1 MIEYVNIRRKKDRE
15 IIGIVDNAKSIIWHS
30 TYYGVGD
37 FEIYANA
44 NEKHISFLQEGN
56 YVTRNDDL
64 EVGIIESV
72 TLENSPR
79 DGTMIVASGR
89 FAKSI
94 LDRRHIYRLSGTG
107 AKKTNKATILSG
119 KVEVAVR
126 TIVKNNAISC
136 SFDSNRDI
144 PFLKL
149 GALANI
155 PDIIVDD
162 DGQAAQKQ
170 VSFENLLEYSEQVL
184 EEYKLGSIITL
195 DEDTNELEYSVY
207 QGADRSTENEQEN
220 EPVIFSQEY
229 DNLLES
235 KYSFNNT
242 PTKTAA
248 LIGGEGEGVDRF
260 YSLVAGKKTGIDRR
274 EMWVNASS
282 ISKKYKDDQEV
293 EHEYTDTQYRA
304 MLNAEGKQKLAE
316 AIANENYQASVN
328 VNGGKWKINEDYF
341 LGDIVTFQD
350 NKLGIYAKVRITELT
365 EVQDENGY
373 KIEPKFDFEKVE

>member
-1 MIEYVNIRRKKDRE
+1 MIEYVNIRRKSDRE
-15 IIGIVDNAKSIIWHS
+15 IIGIVDNAKSIIWHPK
-30 TYYGVGD
+30 YYGVGD
-37 FEIYANA
+37 FEIYAA
-44 NEKHISFLQEGN
+44 ATEKHISLLKEEN

-64 EVGIIESV
+64 EVGIIESI
-72 TLENSPR
+72 TLENSPQ

-94 LDRRHIYRLSGTG
+94 LDRRHIYRLSG
-107 AKKTNKATILSG
+107 KMNRATILSG
-119 KVEVAVR
+119 NVEAAIR
-126 TIVKNNAISC
+126 TIVKDNAISC
-136 SFDSNRDI
+136 SFDSNRNI
-144 PFLKL
+144 SFLQL
-149 GALANI
+149 GALSNI
-155 PDIIVDD
+155 PAIIVDEQ
-162 DGQAAQKQ
+162 GQPAQKQ

-195 DEDTNELEYSVY
+195 DEDTNKLEYSVY
-207 QGADRSTENEQEN
+207 QGADRSTENVQGN

-235 KYSFNNT
+235 KYSYNNT

-260 YSLVAGKKTGIDRR
+260 YSLVAGTKTGIDRR
-274 EMWVNASS
+274 ETWVNASS
-282 ISKKYKDDQEV
+282 INKKYKDDHDV
-293 EHEYTDTQYRA
+293 EHEYTDAQYKA

-316 AIANENYQASVN
+316 AIADENYEASIN

-373 KIEPKFDFEKVE
+373 KIEPKFDFENVE